1 MVLSNLGLN
10 MSYFNLKITVIFV
23 NFRKGFHKMAERKYL
38 QVFPDYYPYIF
49 LKYKKQIKSF
59 EICRFLMVNIRESY
73 ILKQIYDSIL

>member
-38 QVFPDYYPYIF
+38 QVFPDYYIFIF
-49 LKYKKQIKSF
+49 LSFPFFDNHITLAKYG
-59 EICRFLMVNIRESY
+59 V
-73 ILKQIYDSIL
+73 